1 MADYRVQLRS
11 FLTSFAV
18 PPVILGHS
26 MGAVLAQK
34 LAAERLAEA
43 LILVS
48 PAPRAGIL
56 PATDGEKQLARDLM
70 MLGPFWTTALPP
82 NFELAVAYSLNRVRP
97 EEQASVCDRASH
109 GSTIEKRDVLRGDWS
124 RPYAAA
130 RTWCR

>member
-26 MGAVLAQK
+26 MGAVLTQQLARRGLAQ
-34 LAAERLAEA
+34 A

-48 PAPRAGIL
+48 PAPRAGVL

-70 MLGPFWTTALPP
+70 TLGPFWTTAIPP
-82 NFELAVAYSLNRVRP
+82 NFELAVAYSLNRV
-97 EEQASVCDRASH
+97 
-109 GSTIEKRDVLRGDWS
+109 G
-124 RPYAAA
+124 A
-130 RTWCR
+130 RSKPPFSINSSPNPAEPCSSCFSGC